1 MKFYECE
8 HYGLVYQSDS
18 CFQYHACKKEH
29 DGREY
34 ADCKK
39 ENCELLKEKSI
50 TMNELL
56 NLQDLLDR
64 KIQYNLAEKGVKVTE
79 KELLN
84 SKQIALFTE
93 VAEFCNELQ
102 SFKYWKQNKS
112 VNEKALIEEFV
123 DILFF
128 WLSLAN
134 QLEFTAADLEN
145 AYMDKYRENLK
156 RQKENY

>member
-1 MKFYECE
+1 MEVK
-8 HYGLVYQSDS
+8 Q
-18 CFQYHACKKEH
+18 
-29 DGREY
+29 
-34 ADCKK
+34 
-39 ENCELLKEKSI
+39 
-50 TMNELL
+50 LL
-56 NLQDLLDR
+56 NMQDKLD
-64 KIQYNLAEKGVKVTE
+64 KEILFNLANKEICVTE

-102 SFKYWKQNKS
+102 SFKYWKQNKCI
-112 VNEKALIEEFV
+112 NEKALIEEFV

-145 AYMDKYRENLK
+145 AYMEKYRENLK
-156 RQKENY
+156 RQRQGY

>member
-1 MKFYECE
+1 MELK
-8 HYGLVYQSDS
+8 
-18 CFQYHACKKEH
+18 
-29 DGREY
+29 
-34 ADCKK
+34 
-39 ENCELLKEKSI
+39 ELLKTQDKLDTEI
-50 TMNELL
+50 LL
-56 NLQDLLDR
+56 RLGKERNY
-64 KIQYNLAEKGVKVTE
+64 ITE